1 MTTNIKPEQNIPQSL
16 PPLRRVTAGI
26 KRWSR
31 RTLSPW
37 IQSRLGS
44 KPAQESQVESQ
55 PAGFTQTA
63 LSGQHIQKL
72 LTRVHR
78 RTAVGPR
85 QRQYGQL
92 PTAAGARLAGAI
104 VGRRQAIRPA
114 IARHRVSA
122 APAVPKDKL
131 VLAGGLQPAQPPP
144 PATTPEGFSINQ
156 IIPPMAAPQ
165 RDFGAGQPLPV
176 PPAPSGSG
184 FSVGQR
190 IPPMPKPKQ
199 SKQPPPSP
207 KPRSSTKSKPVEAP
221 KSAQRRVYSRVE
233 EVSPDEMQTRSASPA
248 GPATEV
254 PVQRA
259 ITPPDPRKPETH
271 RPSGPQAAPV
281 DKKEQPPGPD
291 AAGAPDALPQPGATE
306 QPPET
311 AATETPVQREI
322 TPPDPPKPETHRPT
336 GPQAA
341 PVDKKE
347 QPPAPEAAGP
357 PDASPQPE
365 SAEPPP
371 APTATETPVQPETRS
386 PVQFEA
392 DTSHPSG
399 PQAAPLA
406 KKEQPPAPDAA
417 RPDAPPP
424 PEPAEPPPAPAATE
438 TPAQRTITPPDP
450 PKPETGHP
458 RRPTAP
464 QAAPD
469 APPQPESAEPP
480 PATAATEVPVQREIT
495 PPTQPEPDTHRP
507 SGPQAAPLAKKEQP
521 PAPDA
526 ARPDAPPQSDAAE
539 QPPEIAATETPV
551 QREITPPDQRKPEAH
566 HPTGPQAA
574 PLAKKEQPLAP
585 DAAGRPDASPRPES
599 AEPPPAPAA
608 TQTPV
613 QRAITPPDPRK
624 PEAHHPTGPQTAPVD
639 QKEQP
644 PGPDAARPP
653 AAPPPPESAEPPPET
668 AATETPVQRTITPP
682 DQRKPDTSR
691 PSHPSGPQA
700 ASVGKKEQ
708 SPGPKTADAALT
720 GLKQTIQQRA
730 TARTRLPLHR
740 RQPATGPNPIGRST
754 GTNLPGRNI
763 RRLARFER
771 KQETAIP
778 QPVAGRPVHRQPTP
792 RVPPQRDPAGI
803 RFARQQPA
811 GPASTLPPHPS
822 SGMDESSNPHL
833 AALRAIEQKFGAAA
847 VASPQERLGGLAELG
862 QPKSKTPAQE
872 PQPGA
877 DRPARQ
883 PFDINNISLGRPKIK
898 VARRQPGQKEA
909 GSKKA
914 MRSTPAARISQSR
927 SQLVLARKGSKGG
940 GKSGRGGATTET
952 PPPTQKPRDR
962 VIRPDVSR
970 LALAVYPLVKRLL
983 AMERERRPGY

>member
-306 QPPET
+306 Q
-311 AATETPVQREI
+311 
-322 TPPDPPKPETHRPT
+322 
-336 GPQAA
+336 
-341 PVDKKE
+341 
-347 QPPAPEAAGP
+347 
-357 PDASPQPE
+357 
-365 SAEPPP
+365 
-371 APTATETPVQPETRS
+371 
-386 PVQFEA
+386 
-392 DTSHPSG
+392 
-399 PQAAPLA
+399 
-406 KKEQPPAPDAA
+406 
-417 RPDAPPP
+417 
-424 PEPAEPPPAPAATE
+424 
-438 TPAQRTITPPDP
+438 
-450 PKPETGHP
+450 
-458 RRPTAP
+458 
-464 QAAPD
+464 
-469 APPQPESAEPP
+469 
-480 PATAATEVPVQREIT
+480 
-495 PPTQPEPDTHRP
+495 
-507 SGPQAAPLAKKEQP
+507 
-521 PAPDA
+521 
-526 ARPDAPPQSDAAE
+526 
-539 QPPEIAATETPV
+539 
-551 QREITPPDQRKPEAH
+551 
-566 HPTGPQAA
+566 
-574 PLAKKEQPLAP
+574 
-585 DAAGRPDASPRPES
+585 
-599 AEPPPAPAA
+599 
-608 TQTPV
+608 
-613 QRAITPPDPRK
+613 
-624 PEAHHPTGPQTAPVD
+624 
-639 QKEQP
+639 
-644 PGPDAARPP
+644 
-653 AAPPPPESAEPPPET
+653 PPET